1 MSATRR
7 RKPAPTSARR
17 RPAAPRR
24 DFWGADA
31 VEEAPTVRIRP
42 SDDPTVMVQSLGPP
56 PFPGGETLAQHY
68 FAAVYQKAG
77 ALAIA
82 LAAASELLDLDA
94 YDDTNDE
101 SQEYRLDS

>member
-7 RKPAPTSARR
+7 RKPTAAPTRR
-17 RPAAPRR
+17 RQAEPRR
-24 DFWGADA
+24 DFWGPDA
-31 VEEAPTVRIRP
+31 AEKMELAPLRP

-68 FAAVYQKAG
+68 FAAVYQKAA

-82 LAAASELLDLDA
+82 LAAASDLLDVSS
-94 YDDTNDE
+94 YDE
-101 SQEYRLDS
+101 ER

>member
-1 MSATRR
+1 MSPTRR
-7 RKPAPTSARR
+7 RKPAAPLARR

-24 DFWGADA
+24 DFWGVDS
-31 VEEAPTVRIRP
+31 VEETAETPLVRIRP

-68 FAAVYQKAG
+68 FAVVYQKAA

-82 LAAASELLDLDA
+82 LAAASDLLDPDA
-94 YDDTNDE
+94 YEDE
-101 SQEYRLDS
+101 GVAASF

>member
-7 RKPAPTSARR
+7 RKPAATPTRR
-17 RPAAPRR
+17 RPTTPRR
-24 DFWGADA
+24 DFWGTG
-31 VEEAPTVRIRP
+31 VEAETATVPIRP

-68 FAAVYQKAG
+68 FAAVYQKAA

-82 LAAASELLDLDA
+82 LAAASDLLD
-94 YDDTNDE
+94 E
-101 SQEYRLDS
+101 SVYGHDRE